1 MLANDCFSSESPPH
15 LPLVPDPLAPA
26 SDAIAIRLI
35 GPTRITW
42 GERELA
48 LPASR
53 KTRAILAY
61 LLLADRP
68 VSRQQLCELFFDV
81 PDDPRAALR
90 WSLSKLRPVLAADG
104 TDRVVTLRDQV
115 AIDRTGLWVDAWQLR
130 DLAAGDLV
138 ACTESSLAGL
148 LDWSSEPLLAD
159 GDLPN
164 RPDFAA
170 WLVAERHNAQRAL
183 ARLLTELADRRAG
196 DPARQLDPLQRLT
209 ALDPLDS
216 EAYQRLIAT
225 LVQLGRRSD
234 AEALAGQAERALA
247 QNGIEPGDALR
258 QPLRRPAA
266 APTLPPAAA
275 PAPATMPAEREA
287 DLPVVAVMPVVDL
300 SMEAL
305 PAYVTDGFFEG
316 LVHALSR
323 FKSIVTIAGASTSR
337 LRGVLDDPI
346 EMARQLGADILIGG
360 SLIAT
365 RDGVLR
371 FRWRAIEGPTA
382 RIIAAGDL
390 AGRTDDT
397 WDLQETAARL
407 VAVEVEPRAQSEAR
421 RAREVRP
428 TASARA
434 YDHYLR
440 GLHAGFS
447 LDGRDYAQ
455 ALAEFEQAIA
465 LDPHFHPALA
475 MAPWAASYGN
485 RITSKADVERFAQMS
500 RTALRHGRDDARTLA
515 TAGAAL
521 YYMAKDFAGAWQAI
535 RRAIELN
542 PNEYT
547 AWSSGGWMHAMN
559 GEADEA
565 HRMFDRSQRLNPLA
579 NNSNGL
585 TSGRALADFMA
596 GRIESAEAHVR
607 AALENHE
614 GHPSAL
620 MTGIATAAI
629 LGLDKDLAQRRA
641 AFLAIYPEGLAN
653 VSIRNLPC
661 EKVECRDRYFNAVR
675 AGGVPG

>member
-1 MLANDCFSSESPPH
+1 MPLDDCFSPESLPH

-26 SDAIAIRLI
+26 SDVIAVRLI
-35 GPTRITW
+35 GPTRITL
-42 GERELA
+42 GEGELA

-68 VSRQQLCELFFDV
+68 VSRQQLCELFFDL

-90 WSLSKLRPVLAADG
+90 WSLSKLRPVLGADG
-104 TDRVVTLRDQV
+104 TDRIVTLRDQV
-115 AIDRTGLWVDAWQLR
+115 SIDRTGLWIDALQLR
-130 DLAAGDLV
+130 DLAAGDP
-138 ACTESSLAGL
+138 ATCDETTLAAL

-159 GDLPN
+159 SDLPN
-164 RPDFAA
+164 RPDYAA
-170 WLVAERHNAQRAL
+170 WLVAERHSAQRAL
-183 ARLLTELADRRAG
+183 CRLLAELADRRAS
-196 DPARQLDPLQRLT
+196 DPASQLDPLQRLT
-209 ALDPLDS
+209 ALDPLDTT
-216 EAYQRLIAT
+216 AYQRLIAA
-225 LVQLGRRSD
+225 LVQLGRRTD

-247 QNGIEPGDALR
+247 QNGIDPGDVLR
-258 QPLRRPAA
+258 QPLRRPA
-266 APTLPPAAA
+266 PPAAA
-275 PAPATMPAEREA
+275 PSPPPIPAEREA

-397 WDLQETAARL
+397 WDLQEAAARL

-421 RAREVRP
+421 RTREARP
-428 TASARA
+428 TTSARA

-485 RITSKADVERFAQMS
+485 RIRSKDDVERFAQMS

-579 NNSNGL
+579 NNSNGQ
-585 TSGRALADFMA
+585 TAGRALADFMA

-607 AALENHE
+607 TALENHE

-629 LGLDKDLAQRRA
+629 LGLEADLAERRT